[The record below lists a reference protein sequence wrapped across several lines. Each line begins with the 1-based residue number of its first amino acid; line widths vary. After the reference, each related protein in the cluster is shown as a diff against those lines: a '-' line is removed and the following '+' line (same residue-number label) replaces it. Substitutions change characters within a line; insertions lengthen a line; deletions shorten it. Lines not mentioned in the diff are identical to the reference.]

1 MTRRLL
7 DWFLL
12 AAALS
17 GGVLA
22 LWTGIERGR
31 LSAKYRHLTS
41 LTGELPIAD
50 RSKVY
55 VKSLDTG
62 DPLHFA
68 WRVYFPP
75 TSRQLLVYRFGAGKY
90 TCWPCPTYDSIARVR
105 IRPDNRGAAQVYVQF
120 GGISTQLDLGDKE
133 IAELMRDRWDRL
145 KIEQLGA
152 PELAIMTPDQ
162 SHALLR
168 ATLPDDLQAESKR
181 KLSTGNQKQFVPVL
195 FEFDLTLPPV
205 KP

>member
-22 LWTGIERGR
+22 LWTGIERSR

-75 TSRQLLVYRFGAGKY
+75 RSSQLLVYRFGAGKY

-133 IAELMRDRWDRL
+133 IARAHARPLGQAQDRAAWSTRAGDHDTRSV
-145 KIEQLGA
+145 A
-152 PELAIMTPDQ
+152 CALA
-162 SHALLR
+162 SH
-168 ATLPDDLQAESKR
+168 
-181 KLSTGNQKQFVPVL
+181 STG
-195 FEFDLTLPPV
+195 
-205 KP
+205 